1 MAVSNTRSTT
11 KKQNFVLAT
20 ANRLQQITTQSYA
33 LKVGISTNAAQS
45 LAKASVYAVLDLIS
59 DHARSPKDGMGVGVG
74 GGGMA
79 TACAWGRLSLY

>member
-1 MAVSNTRSTT
+1 VAVSNTRSTT

-20 ANRLQQITTQSYA
+20 ANRPQQIATQSYA

-59 DHARSPKDGMGVGVG
+59 VHAHSPKDGRGVGVRG
-74 GGGMA
+74 VGMA
-79 TACAWGRLSLY
+79 TTWGWGRLSLC